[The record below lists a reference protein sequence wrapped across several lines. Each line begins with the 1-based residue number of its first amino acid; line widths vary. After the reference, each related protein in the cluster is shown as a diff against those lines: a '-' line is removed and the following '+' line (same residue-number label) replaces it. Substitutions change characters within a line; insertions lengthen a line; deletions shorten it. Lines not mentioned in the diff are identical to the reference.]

1 MVGLSE
7 ARDLATKHSW
17 LAQSPSEFRTA
28 VLDHVALR
36 EFKSRDMVHLA
47 GDESGGMYGLVAG
60 SVKVLVQASDHGPYY
75 THIFR
80 PGSWFGEAQAIIG
93 RPRQVTLYAIGN
105 VSLLFLP
112 IAAIQHITELNRS
125 YWKQFIIPLTANL
138 NVTLVAL
145 ADLMVREPA
154 ARLIAI
160 LLRLGGCRATT
171 PPAFS
176 YVAVEASQE
185 ELAAM
190 ANIGRTKASG
200 VLQRLQSDGL
210 IEIAY
215 GHIRIRSPD
224 ELRRRLEASA

>member
-17 LAQSPSEFRTA
+17 LTQSPPEFRTA
-28 VLDHVALR
+28 VLDRVALR
-36 EFKSRDMVHLA
+36 EFKSRNMVHLA

-93 RPRQVTLYAIGN
+93 KPRQVTLYAIDD

-112 IAAIQHITELNRS
+112 IAAIQHVAELNR
-125 YWKQFIIPLTANL
+125 YFWKLFLIPLTENL
-138 NVTLVAL
+138 NLTLVAL
-145 ADLMVREPA
+145 ADLMIRDPA
-154 ARLIAI
+154 TRLIAI
-160 LLRLGGCRATT
+160 LLRLGGCRDST
-171 PPAFS
+171 PPSFS
-176 YVAVEASQE
+176 YVDVDASQE

-190 ANIGRTKASG
+190 ANIGRTKASD

-215 GHIRIRSPD
+215 GHIRIRSPGK
-224 ELRRRLEASA
+224 LRRILEASA